1 MKAFLTIFG
10 LTLLAALTALTA
22 KPVTQRPVAD
32 DGLVVHEWG
41 TFTSLQDEQGQEL
54 SGINT
59 DDEPVP
65 KFVHNLNPF
74 LLGKPLL
81 SSQHW
86 IYRQKAVPRA
96 HPYVT
101 MRLETPVL
109 YFYPPKSWNAGR
121 PIDVSVQFRG
131 GWLSEFYPKAQAR
144 APGLENGKFDFG
156 ELMPT
161 TISSLTWRRLR
172 IGTTGAGPTT
182 DQHVWLAPRK
192 VAASNVTNEEG
203 ESERYLFYRGVARQR
218 APLRAV
224 TDRQTGQVTLYA
236 NFDDVLASNASAAIH
251 ALWLVHVREDGQC
264 AFRELSALHVTGDAT
279 SPLTSS
285 SYRFDS
291 ADYQPGGQARLTA
304 AMHPRLM
311 EDGLNADEATAL
323 LATWKRS
330 YFDSPG
336 LRLFYLVPRVWTDHY
351 LPLTLSVDARVE
363 RVMVG
368 RLELISDEQRA
379 GLDRLSRAQIAD
391 GEWIKQVPKS
401 PAYEQFLAG
410 RSDFRDLGVKIPPD
424 FQTYLDLGRF
434 RNALVVHEEQV
445 RPTPNLTKFIET
457 YSLQLFRIPQQT
469 RAAVQA
475 TAEVD
480 R

>member
-1 MKAFLTIFG
+1 MRAFLSVFC
-10 LTLLAALTALTA
+10 LTVLAALTALMA
-22 KPVTQRPVAD
+22 RQATQRPVAGD
-32 DGLVVHEWG
+32 RLVVHEWG

-65 KFVHNLNPF
+65 KFVHNLNPL

-86 IYRQKAVPRA
+86 IYRQKAVPRV

-109 YFYPPKSWNAGR
+109 YFYPPKSWNAKR
-121 PIDVSVQFRG
+121 TIDVSVQFRG
-131 GWLSEFYPKAQAR
+131 GWLSEFYPKAQAH

-156 ELMPT
+156 ELTPT
-161 TISSLTWRRLR
+161 TLSSLNWRRLR
-172 IGTTGAGPTT
+172 IGTTGAGPIT
-182 DQHVWLAPRK
+182 DEHVWLAPRQ
-192 VAASNVTNEEG
+192 VAASNVTSEEG

-218 APLRAV
+218 APLRAK
-224 TDRQTGQVTLYA
+224 TDRQTGEVTLYA
-236 NFDDVLASNASAAIH
+236 NFEDVLPSNDSAVIA
-251 ALWLVHVREDGQC
+251 ALWLVHVREDGRC
-264 AFRELSALHVTGDAT
+264 AFRELDPLRVMSDAT
-279 SPLTSS
+279 SPVTRA

-291 ADYQPGGQARLTA
+291 TDYKAGGQARLAA

-311 EDGLNADEATAL
+311 ADGLNADEATAL
-323 LATWKRS
+323 LSTWKRS

-351 LPLTLSVDARVE
+351 LPLTLSIDARVE

-368 RLELISDEQRA
+368 RLELISDQQRA
-379 GLDRLSRAQIAD
+379 GLDRLARAEISDA
-391 GEWIKQVPKS
+391 EWIKQVPKS

-410 RSDFRDLGVKIPPD
+410 RSDFGDLGVKVPLD
-424 FQTYLDLGRF
+424 FQTYLELGRF
-434 RNALVVHEEQV
+434 RNALVVHEERL
-445 RPTPNLTKFIET
+445 RPASNLTKFIET
-457 YSLQLFRIPQQT
+457 YSLQPFRIPAEV
-469 RAAVQA
+469 RAAAQA
-475 TAEVD
+475 TAELN